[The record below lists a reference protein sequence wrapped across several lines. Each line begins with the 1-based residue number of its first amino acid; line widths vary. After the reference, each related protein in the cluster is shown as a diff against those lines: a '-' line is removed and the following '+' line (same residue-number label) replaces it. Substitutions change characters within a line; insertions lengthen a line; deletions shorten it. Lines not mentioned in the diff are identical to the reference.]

1 MSNFISKVKNNQCN
15 KSVGATRLGADSHA
29 DISCAG
35 RDARILDFIDGITCE
50 VQPFNDVYQPRKSV
64 KLCSVAYGY
73 QLEEGKTYI
82 LVVNQCLDF
91 TDEMEH
97 SLFSTNQV
105 RSNGIIVDD
114 VPRKI
119 DVLRRSKQ
127 AIIFP
132 DKDVMVQLSMHGPVP
147 NVPVFYPS
155 DDDMKD
161 SEWLILTGEEP
172 WNPDDITGNDY
183 RIDLVD
189 AHAENDSLFTV
200 SKANLHELLESK
212 IEVKAILHTV
222 KGELSPHHLSNLWN
236 IGLKSA
242 ERTLAST
249 KQILTSTFTGQ
260 LARR

>member
-1 MSNFISKVKNNQCN
+1 MHKYGKMHNYITRISAIKSTFVLRKENIMSNFISKVKNNRCN

-35 RDARILDFIDGITCE
+35 QDARILDFVDGITCN

-64 KLCSVAYGY
+64 KLCNVAYGY
-73 QLEEGKTYI
+73 QSEEGKTYI

-105 RSNGIIVDD
+105 RSNGIIVDN

-132 DKDVMVQLSMHGPVP
+132 DKDVMVPLSMHGPNP
-147 NVPVFYPS
+147 ICAS
-155 DDDMKD
+155 
-161 SEWLILTGEEP
+161 ILS
-172 WNPDDITGNDY
+172 I
-183 RIDLVD
+183 
-189 AHAENDSLFTV
+189 
-200 SKANLHELLESK
+200 
-212 IEVKAILHTV
+212 
-222 KGELSPHHLSNLWN
+222 
-236 IGLKSA
+236 
-242 ERTLAST
+242 
-249 KQILTSTFTGQ
+249 Q
-260 LARR
+260 